1 MGQGRSKVDG
11 TVGDSRIVERDSADL
26 LEGYPRP
33 VAELDRRRH
42 AFTDVR
48 LRVRRHAMGAP
59 LTMVAICMVAICAA
73 GIAPVVLRIW
83 RSHRR
88 RSVRARAVRLCDT
101 IGHVVDRPEG
111 IVVEPPVGQRAIIGA
126 GSAAVAFVIR
136 AALERL
142 RSSAHRETPA

>member
-1 MGQGRSKVDG
+1 MGQGRSTVDE
-11 TVGDSRIVERDSADL
+11 TVGDSRIVEKARADL
-26 LEGYPRP
+26 LEGFSRP

-59 LTMVAICMVAICAA
+59 LTMVAICAA

-88 RSVRARAVRLCDT
+88 RSVRARAVRLRDT
-101 IGHVVDRPEG
+101 IGHVVDGPEG
-111 IVVEPPVGQRAIIGA
+111 IVVEPPVVQRAIIGA
-126 GSAAVAFVIR
+126 GSAVVAFLTR